1 MQLRKILTIFCVIV
15 GAAAITAPAFAKTTD
30 DLGQGQAIVTVLPLE
45 NHDSPVNIS
54 QNQLKATVNGKDSD
68 IIDWKPLNG
77 SNSDLELVIMIDGS
91 THPGIG
97 LLLDDLAAFIRD
109 LPAGAKVAVGYM
121 DAGRTVLK
129 GTLSTDRSQAID
141 ALQIPS
147 GTVGSNASPY
157 FCLSDLAKKW
167 PSDDARARRE
177 VIMITDGVDN
187 YYPGYSPDDPYLQ
200 ASIRDA
206 IMARLVVFSI
216 YMPNRGR
223 MEDSWRA
230 SSVGQSLLTDV
241 TGATGGY
248 TYWDGGSRNPVS
260 LRPYLTDIAQRL
272 QNQYQLRFQSRLK
285 GRTDLQRMR
294 LKVVDGDMVEVFA
307 PQRVHVSD
315 MGTE

>member
-1 MQLRKILTIFCVIV
+1 MPLGKILTIFCMMV
-15 GAAAITAPAFAKTTD
+15 GAAAVPAFAKTTD

-45 NHDSPVNIS
+45 SHETPVNIS
-54 QNQLKATVNGKDSD
+54 QNQLRATVNGRSSD

-77 SNSDLELVIMIDGS
+77 SNSNLELVIMIDGS
-91 THPGIG
+91 THAGIG
-97 LLLDDLAAFIRD
+97 LLFDDLAGFIRG
-109 LPAGAKVAVGYM
+109 LPADAKVAVGYM
-121 DAGRTVLK
+121 DAGRTVLR
-129 GTLSTDRSQAID
+129 GGLSTDRAGAID
-141 ALQIPS
+141 ALRIPA
-147 GTVGSNASPY
+147 GAAGSNASPY

-187 YYPGYSPDDPYLQ
+187 YYPGYSPDDPYLK

-216 YMPNRGR
+216 YMPNRGQ
-223 MEDSWRA
+223 MDGYA

-260 LRPYLTDIAQRL
+260 LRPYLDDIAQRL

-285 GRTDLQRMR
+285 GKTDLQRMS
-294 LKVVDGDMVEVFA
+294 LKVLDGDMVEVFA
-307 PQRVHVSD
+307 PRRVHVSAA
-315 MGTE
+315 GQE